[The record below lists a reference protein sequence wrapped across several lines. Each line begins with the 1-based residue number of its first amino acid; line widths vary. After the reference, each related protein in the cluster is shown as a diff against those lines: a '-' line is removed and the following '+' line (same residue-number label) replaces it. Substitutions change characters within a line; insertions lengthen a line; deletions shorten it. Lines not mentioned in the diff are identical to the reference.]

1 MPRRRLNKQ
10 VKKFAYTL
18 RYRGDTM
25 AQSNQIG
32 HIEKCYPI
40 YNSDN
45 ARASLHQRVQTHRSR
60 GETTNVETSCPAAFE
75 CYGAT
80 DSSARGLGAEEVAEA
95 LGVVEDEGG

>member
-1 MPRRRLNKQ
+1 MLQ

-32 HIEKCYPI
+32 HMENCYTI

-45 ARASLHQRVQTHRSR
+45 ARASIHQRMQTHRSR
-60 GETTNVETSCPAAFE
+60 GETTNVETSCPAFE

-80 DSSARGLGAEEVAEA
+80 DSSARGI
-95 LGVVEDEGG
+95 